1 MLTVNVSTSGFWS
14 CLPML
19 HIGMI
24 SFIWVSFLQHCQKLL
39 WVDEKS
45 CLNLVL
51 KKMLFILK
59 LQIVRY
65 FRMICMFYCPHAWG
79 GFRIFFSDSELK
91 LKNYAKF
98 ISVSTE
104 NKNWVKSC
112 SEWQKLYV
120 PSPDKANN
128 KSLIYLYPYLNP
140 SPKS

>member
-1 MLTVNVSTSGFWS
+1 MLTSGFWS

-51 KKMLFILK
+51 KKCCLFWNCRLWDISEWY
-59 LQIVRY
+59 V
-65 FRMICMFYCPHAWG
+65 MFYCPHAWG
-79 GFRIFFSDSELK
+79 GFRTFFSDSELK
-91 LKNYAKF
+91 FKNYAKF

-120 PSPDKANN
+120 PSPDKATN
-128 KSLIYLYPYLNP
+128 KPLIYPYPYLNP